1 MVTSARARI
10 AQLLTGAE
18 STGSFTAETSAP
30 AAGVTLSVAGVG
42 PVRFPVGAAQE
53 RKLVSVARPAMFGLG
68 EATLIDPSVR
78 DTWELTAEQVSLGGN
93 WERVLEEALVEVHE
107 GLGLPR
113 GARLRAELHALLVYG
128 PDQFFMPHQDSE
140 KDDEMVATLVVSLP
154 SVHTGGE
161 LVVSHGGQSRTY
173 RHVDRARVGFV
184 AFYAD
189 CLHEVRPVRTGR
201 RVTLTFNLL
210 VASEPEPGVTDPD
223 DDLADLLRAHFATPV
238 TRPWSESTSPP
249 PNRLVVLLDHQ
260 YSQRGLAADRL
271 KGRDVEWVGR
281 LRAAGDRAGCLS
293 ALALAEVKQTWS
305 AHEEDDRSWRY
316 TYGDD
321 DDEHGYDGGD
331 SASYDIGEL
340 IEEEMSLGWWQRAG
354 VGQGEQIALAVDA
367 SEVCAVTPTASLTPY
382 ESEYEGYMG
391 NYGNTLDRWYR
402 RAALVIWP
410 RDRDFVARAEADL
423 SGATAEL
430 QTRLSDCAD
439 LEEAREDA
447 RGLIG
452 LLGSGWTGDLSQL
465 LTVADSLDDA
475 ELAHG
480 LLAQLAGEGLTAECA
495 APLAAVSARY
505 GDAWARTLV
514 DAWFRPSGYH
524 SGRSDWTTSTLTAL
538 ATSLT
543 RLGAG
548 SVAAHL
554 CRRLWA
560 TLSASITVALT
571 MGPRARA
578 RSMASVVPAAE
589 ALFKAADP
597 QVSGRLVAALASY
610 DDGIRDLELPSLRRL
625 GVSAPPD
632 LVADAVRRLEL
643 LVAMTPRVADDWSIV
658 WAGCGCDLCA
668 RLQEFLADSSVV
680 ELDWPL
686 RTDRRQHVHQRIEST
701 ELPVTH
707 STIRKGSPYILHLAK
722 QRDLHEREA
731 GERRQATAD
740 LVWLRQAQG

>member
-1 MVTSARARI
+1 
-10 AQLLTGAE
+10 
-18 STGSFTAETSAP
+18 
-30 AAGVTLSVAGVG
+30 
-42 PVRFPVGAAQE
+42 
-53 RKLVSVARPAMFGLG
+53 
-68 EATLIDPSVR
+68 
-78 DTWELTAEQVSLGGN
+78 
-93 WERVLEEALVEVHE
+93 
-107 GLGLPR
+107 
-113 GARLRAELHALLVYG
+113 
-128 PDQFFMPHQDSE
+128 
-140 KDDEMVATLVVSLP
+140 
-154 SVHTGGE
+154 
-161 LVVSHGGQSRTY
+161 
-173 RHVDRARVGFV
+173 
-184 AFYAD
+184 
-189 CLHEVRPVRTGR
+189 
-201 RVTLTFNLL
+201 
-210 VASEPEPGVTDPD
+210 
-223 DDLADLLRAHFATPV
+223 V

-260 YSQRGLAADRL
+260 YSQRGLAAGRL

-281 LRAAGDRAGCLS
+281 LRAAGDRAGCVS
-293 ALALAEVKQTWS
+293 GLALGEIKQTWS
-305 AHEEDDRSWRY
+305 AYEEDDRSWRY

-321 DDEHGYDGGD
+321 DDEEGYDGGD

-340 IEEEMSLGWWQRAG
+340 IEDEISLGWWQRAG
-354 VGQGEQIALAVDA
+354 IGQGEQIALAVDE

-423 SGATAEL
+423 SGAIAEL
-430 QTRLSDCAD
+430 QTRLSDGAD

-465 LTVADSLDDA
+465 LTVADALDDA

-480 LLAQLAGEGLTAECA
+480 LLAQLPGEGLTAECA
-495 APLAAVSARY
+495 APLAAVCARH

-514 DAWFRPSGYH
+514 DAWFRPSRYH
-524 SGRSDWTTSTLTAL
+524 SGRSDWTASTLTAL

-543 RLGAG
+543 RLGAD
-548 SVAAHL
+548 SVVAHL

-560 TLSASITVALT
+560 SLSASITVALT

-578 RSMASVVPAAE
+578 RNLESVLPAAE

-597 QVSGRLVAALASY
+597 QVSGEFVAALAAY
-610 DDGIRDLELPSLRRL
+610 DDGIRDLELPLLRGLRA
-625 GVSAPPD
+625 SAPPD

-643 LVAMTPRVADDWSIV
+643 LIATTPRVADDWSIV

-686 RTDRRQHVHQRIEST
+686 RTDRRQHVHQRIESA

-707 STIRKGSPYILHLAK
+707 RTIRKGSPYILHLAK

>member
-1 MVTSARARI
+1 MVKQARARI

-18 STGSFTAETSAP
+18 STGSFSVETSAR

-68 EATLIDPSVR
+68 EATLTDPSVR
-78 DTWELTAEQVSLGGN
+78 DTWELTAEQVSLAGD
-93 WERVLEEALVEVHE
+93 WERVLDEALVEVQE

-128 PDQFFMPHQDSE
+128 PGQFFMPHQDSE

-154 SVHTGGE
+154 TVHTGGE

-173 RHVDRARVGFV
+173 RHVDRDRVVFV

-210 VASEPEPGVTDPD
+210 VAREPEPGVADPD
-223 DDLADLLRAHFATPV
+223 EELAELLREHFATPV
-238 TRPWSESTSPP
+238 TRPWSESTLPP

-260 YSQRGLAADRL
+260 YSQRGLAAGRL
-271 KGRDVEWVGR
+271 KGRDVEWVSR
-281 LRAAGDRAGCLS
+281 LLAAAGRTGCVS
-293 ALALAEVKQTWS
+293 ALALAEIKQTWS
-305 AHEEDDRSWRY
+305 AYEVDDRSWRH
-316 TYGDD
+316 TSWDD
-321 DDEHGYDGGD
+321 DDEDGYDGGD
-331 SASYDIGEL
+331 SASYDVGEL
-340 IEEEMSLGWWQRAG
+340 IEDEISLGWWQRAG
-354 VGQGEQIALAVDA
+354 VGQGEQIALAVDE

-382 ESEYEGYMG
+382 ESEHEGYMG

-402 RAALVIWP
+402 RTALVIWP
-410 RDRDFVARAEADL
+410 WERDFVARAEANL
-423 SGATAEL
+423 SGAIAEL
-430 QTRLSDCAD
+430 QARLSDGAD
-439 LEEAREDA
+439 LEEARGDA

-452 LLGSGWTGDLSQL
+452 LLGSGRTGDMSQL
-465 LTVADSLDDA
+465 LTVADALDDA

-480 LLAQLAGEGLTAECA
+480 LLAPLAGEGLTAECA
-495 APLAAVSARY
+495 VPLAALCARY
-505 GDAWARTLV
+505 GDAWVRTLV
-514 DAWFRPSGYH
+514 DAWFRLGGHH
-524 SGRSDWTTSTLTAL
+524 SGRSDWTTSTVTAL
-538 ATSLT
+538 AASLT
-543 RLGAG
+543 RLGAD
-548 SVAAHL
+548 SVVAHL

-560 TLSASITVALT
+560 SLSASISAALR

-578 RSMASVVPAAE
+578 RSLASVVAAAE
-589 ALFKAADP
+589 ALFTAADP
-597 QVSGRLVAALASY
+597 QVSGEFVAALAAY
-610 DDGIRDLELPSLRRL
+610 DDGIRDLELPLLRGL
-625 GVSAPPD
+625 GASAPPD

-643 LVAMTPRVADDWSIV
+643 LIATTPRVADDWSIV
-658 WAGCGCDLCA
+658 WSGCGCDLCA
-668 RLQEFLADSSVV
+668 RLQEFLADGRAV

-686 RTDRRQHVHQRIEST
+686 RTDRRQHVHQRIESA

-707 STIRKGSPYILHLAK
+707 ATIRKGSPYILHLAK

-731 GERRQATAD
+731 EQRRQVAAD
-740 LVWLRQAQG
+740 LAWLRQAQG